1 VVVDH
6 TLELDGPGGPF
17 RVEPGTYLLGR
28 EPPARLIIPVPD
40 VSRRHAR
47 LTVTEEGVVVL
58 ADVGSANGTFR
69 NGVLL
74 TAPIVV
80 RDGDRIGIA
89 GATLR
94 ARLAPS
100 VRAIADP
107 DAVVEDALERIA
119 EETLSPA
126 GRTHVGRSIPF
137 ERRRRALGRVAPVDP
152 GERLVALVDGL
163 LWTAREG
170 VALTT
175 RALWFRAGGSP
186 RRLTLESL
194 PTCSVTAEGPLV
206 RVGAAAVPVGLK
218 RSASALVSYLD
229 RVRRSDVRLDLARLG
244 PTRSCP
250 ACGRLLDA
258 GADCPHS

>member
-1 VVVDH
+1 LEH

-94 ARLAPS
+94 ARLAAA

-107 DAVVEDALERIA
+107 DAVVEDSLSRIV
-119 EETLSPA
+119 EETLAPA
-126 GRTHVGRSIPF
+126 GRTHVGRGIPF
-137 ERRRRALGRVAPVDP
+137 ERRRRALGRLAPLDP

-163 LWTAREG
+163 LWSAREG
-170 VALTT
+170 VALST
-175 RALWFRAGGSP
+175 RALWFRASGSP
-186 RRLTLESL
+186 HRIPLDALRTR
-194 PTCSVTAEGPLV
+194 SVTSEGPLV
-206 RVGAAAVPVGLK
+206 RVGAAAFPVGL
-218 RSASALVSYLD
+218 RRTASALVNCLD

-250 ACGRLLDA
+250 SCGIVLAA
-258 GADCPHS
+258 GTDCPTCD